1 MDLSTQPQVYK
12 EEGCVGVLRGGHGR
26 GDVIDLTGLHVPRKK
41 ERDSDGWIETEIQ
54 QRKGPLDRQIDQER
68 EDCREASDR

>member
-1 MDLSTQPQVYK
+1 MDLSVQPQVYK

-26 GDVIDLTGLHVPRKK
+26 GYVIDLTGPRPQKK
-41 ERDSDGWIETEIQ
+41 ERDSDGWIETEMQ
-54 QRKGPLDRQIDQER
+54 QRKGLLDRQIDQER

>member
-26 GDVIDLTGLHVPRKK
+26 GDVIDLTGPRPQKK
-41 ERDSDGWIETEIQ
+41 ERDSDGWIETEMQ
-54 QRKGPLDRQIDQER
+54 QRKGLLDRQIDQER

>member
-41 ERDSDGWIETEIQ
+41 REIQ
-54 QRKGPLDRQIDQER
+54 TDG
-68 EDCREASDR
+68 